1 MHNSRIRN
9 QTRITVERILD
20 GAQKVLANEGYATF
34 TMRLVAKTAGISLGT
49 LTYHFTTKNELIKS
63 LISRLLEGYLQQFEN
78 IFEIHEDPEKQV
90 ERLVYWVMKEIAVD
104 EETVAIAREV
114 WAMAL
119 HDEAIRD
126 IVDDFYDEL
135 TENLVTVL
143 GQFRPDLNGTAKWE
157 LVYLLVMLSEGTV
170 VLYGTRRERTLS
182 VDHMIKTAS
191 QILGNMT

>member
-1 MHNSRIRN
+1 MR
-9 QTRITVERILD
+9 
-20 GAQKVLANEGYATF
+20 TF
-34 TMRLVAKTAGISLGT
+34 
-49 LTYHFTTKNELIKS
+49 
-63 LISRLLEGYLQQFEN
+63 
-78 IFEIHEDPEKQV
+78 FEIHEDPEKQV
-90 ERLVYWVMKEIAVD
+90 ERLVYWIMKEIAVD

-143 GQFRPDLNGTAKWE
+143 GQFRPGLNGTAKWE

-191 QILGNMT
+191 RILGNMT